1 MAYIVNICRSI
12 VCHMLPIEV
21 TSCRAGLPRSPKDFQ
36 ELLLGSAVY
45 VGVGRE
51 PFTVEPDHG
60 SLLEDQQC
68 DTWQP
73 GKTEK
78 HSKI

>member
-1 MAYIVNICRSI
+1 MAYIVNIYRSI

-51 PFTVEPDHG
+51 PEGGGSGSWVIAREPA
-60 SLLEDQQC
+60 
-68 DTWQP
+68 
-73 GKTEK
+73 
-78 HSKI
+78 I